1 MKPQAVRAR
10 VNRVKARGSLGMGC
24 PLGGIRGYGMR
35 GLNDGGKIKLR
46 QPEKGDKA
54 LGRAVQTV
62 PRAFAFSGCLLLPLS
77 AFNKAIRCFV
87 FLHIGNHFI
96 YHLVIRNPA
105 C

>member
-1 MKPQAVRAR
+1 MK
-10 VNRVKARGSLGMGC
+10 
-24 PLGGIRGYGMR
+24 

-54 LGRAVQTV
+54 LGRAVQTM

-87 FLHIGNHFI
+87 FFHIGNHFI
-96 YHLVIRNPA
+96 YYLVIRNPA